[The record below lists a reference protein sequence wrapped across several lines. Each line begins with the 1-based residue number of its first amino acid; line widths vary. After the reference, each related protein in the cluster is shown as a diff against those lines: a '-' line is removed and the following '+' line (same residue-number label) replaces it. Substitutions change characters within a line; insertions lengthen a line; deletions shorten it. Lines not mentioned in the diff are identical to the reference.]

1 MKKKYNIAVVGL
13 GQIGSYLLNELNI
26 KKRIIEVKTGV
37 KINNNLLFS
46 SFFFIVF
53 SVQNS
58 ESLLSEQLFNIKK
71 VSDSIILISDL

>member
-26 KKRIIEVKTGV
+26 KKKIIEVKTGV